1 MQTDN
6 LRISRTRPLLAPA
19 ILEEEIPLLA
29 RASERVA
36 QSRETIEPRRWI
48 THKGSSLSPMT
59 LPKSYSSSCGYIS
72 KNRVPWS
79 AGRD

>member
-19 ILEEEIPLLA
+19 ILEEEIPLHT

-36 QSRETIEPRRWI
+36 QSRETIERI
-48 THKGSSLSPMT
+48 
-59 LPKSYSSSCGYIS
+59 I
-72 KNRVPWS
+72 
-79 AGRD
+79 AGDDARL